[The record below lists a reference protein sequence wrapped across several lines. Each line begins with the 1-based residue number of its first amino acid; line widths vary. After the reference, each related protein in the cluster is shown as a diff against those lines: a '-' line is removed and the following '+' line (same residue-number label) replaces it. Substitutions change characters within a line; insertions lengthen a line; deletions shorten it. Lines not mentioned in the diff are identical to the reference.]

1 MDIKELLTGFAQI
14 TLFALMLSMGMN
26 LRFAGIVELWRRPS
40 LLLRCFGAAFIV
52 VPLAAMAIIHL
63 LPLSVEVR
71 AGIAAMAIAPGAP
84 TVYLKMLK
92 GDGDRDLAGSFQA
105 TMALLSVVLIPLWLV
120 FFAIL
125 YSDSATVPMAQLF
138 KQVMVVQLVPMLCG
152 AALSQWLPGLAEE
165 LNQPLHQI
173 SQAMLVGVLVLVL
186 AIGLDL
192 VLKAGVLPVLAVVL
206 MAAVALLSGHWLG
219 GPGPVQR
226 QTIAIA
232 NATRNAGLA
241 IVLITLNFPNVKHEI
256 LTTVA
261 AYAVI
266 SGVAGKVYAHL
277 YKKQLAKERVI
288 APAP

>member
-92 GDGDRDLAGSFQA
+92 GDGDRHLAGSFQA

-152 AALSQWLPGLAEE
+152 AALSQWLPDLAED

-277 YKKQLAKERVI
+277 YKKQLAKEGVI

>member
-52 VPLAAMAIIHL
+52 VPLAAMAIMHL
-63 LPLSVEVR
+63 LPLSAEVR

-152 AALSQWLPGLAEE
+152 AALSQWLPDLAED

-256 LTTVA
+256 LTTIA

-266 SGVAGKVYAHL
+266 SGVAGKVYAHI

>member
-52 VPLAAMAIIHL
+52 VPLAGMAIVHL

-84 TVYLKMLK
+84 AVYLKMLK

-152 AALSQWLPGLAEE
+152 AALSQWLPGLAED

-256 LTTVA
+256 LTTIA

-277 YKKQLAKERVI
+277 YKKQLAKEGVI